1 MHEKEA
7 ATHEEIGAAI
17 SALNN
22 AVSSLVRLK
31 PAAEKIEAVSAEIAS
46 AGVKY
51 ESTKNATGEVEGT
64 VSNLGGLTP
73 GSYVGYRCV
82 DFDIPKGSFSTIILT
97 YAEKNNDAD
106 VENSKV
112 TVHLDNLNSEPI
124 AEFVRI
130 EGTGD
135 EWNTFRELTAD
146 LKQKGITGVHD
157 VYLKF
162 HGTTKPVMN
171 LHSLIFGV
179 DDTQAVIAADLKH
192 LSGDKTMVG
201 IGDKLEYTLTAEEGF
216 ELPDTIAVS
225 YTHLTLP
232 TT

>member
-46 AGVKY
+46 ARRQVRGVD
-51 ESTKNATGEVEGT
+51 KNATGEVEGT

-106 VENSKV
+106 VE
-112 TVHLDNLNSEPI
+112 
-124 AEFVRI
+124 
-130 EGTGD
+130 
-135 EWNTFRELTAD
+135 
-146 LKQKGITGVHD
+146 
-157 VYLKF
+157 KF
-162 HGTTKPVMN
+162 
-171 LHSLIFGV
+171 
-179 DDTQAVIAADLKH
+179 
-192 LSGDKTMVG
+192 
-201 IGDKLEYTLTAEEGF
+201 
-216 ELPDTIAVS
+216 
-225 YTHLTLP
+225 
-232 TT
+232 